1 MYRCGNLKVLI
12 STFPFAE
19 RDRTPLDLL
28 EKYSINYVINPFGHK
43 LTEEELISLIGD
55 FDAIIAGTEPITDR
69 VMAHARNL
77 KYVRRIVSYVRV
89 KDQVSTK
96 AGAT

>member
-69 VMAHARNL
+69 VMAHA
-77 KYVRRIVSYVRV
+77 
-89 KDQVSTK
+89 
-96 AGAT
+96 